1 MIRKTKKDKV
11 KQHLLK
17 GYSITQKDATD
28 LYHTTR
34 LAAIIFC
41 LKEEGMDIEMKMES
55 NGISKYGRYKLIP
68 RDGKRNNFK
77 TGHVFSYTGFDRN
90 KLEEK

>member
-1 MIRKTKKDKV
+1 MIRKTKKNKV
-11 KQHLLK
+11 KEHLLN

-34 LAAIIFC
+34 LAAIIWC
-41 LKEEGMDIEMKMES
+41 LKEEGMNIEMKMET

-68 RDGKRNNFK
+68 KDGERNNFK
-77 TGHVFSYTGFDRN
+77 EGHMYIYTGKRRSN
-90 KLEEK
+90 EN